1 MKRIITII
9 LILIVCGL
17 VLWEVISWGTK
28 TWTKYKLLREPL
40 PSIATFLPTSMI
52 QPLIMLTI
60 ISALAFATVSAILRS
75 RKLFG
80 LIPIEDLKRHVVV
93 LGPTGSGK
101 TTVVKAIIAKV
112 LRTTNTK
119 VVVIDWKGEYFL
131 PGATIIRKID
141 IWKEIPGDTPKE
153 RALNAVEMLREMSR
167 DVIEITP
174 ASSLLLLRVLEE
186 EYNKGAPTTEKVLK
200 ILERSAEIAQREG
213 RHAEANMYL
222 ALLRRLY
229 LLLVDEERP
238 AQNVEGDPQVVVYDL
253 KSLPSIYLKN
263 LYASFAITNVY
274 RRAYA
279 STNAGEKL
287 RSLVVAEE
295 SQNYIRHRR
304 PDEPPS
310 MAERT
315 VYELRSFGVGVILVC
330 PDPTL
335 LPEAVVRDVGTI
347 VSLSPDTIPRFALE
361 RYLFRASLEEAED
374 VLKRLKKARM
384 IVYFRGRLY
393 FLRQLPKLP
402 KVLKLKPKGPRGGRM
417 GVTDSGVGS
426 LRAWPILPHRS
437 PGRPTVVEVK
447 EEVTE
452 GPKVVEVEEVKV
464 EEKPRVLEVK
474 VVEEKTEAESEAAEV
489 EERPKDVEPLRLEEE
504 LEEPEAEVE
513 VEKSPETIAEKE
525 EKLEEPEP
533 APKGPPIPSSLP
545 YRGSLCPAGRTATSG
560 RAL

>member
-1 MKRIITII
+1 MRRVVSTII
-9 LILIVCGL
+9 ILSIGSL
-17 VLWEVISWGTK
+17 VLWEVLAQGTRV
-28 TWTKYKLLREPL
+28 WAKYGLVKQPL
-40 PSIATFLPTSMI
+40 PSITTLLPISMI
-52 QPLIMLTI
+52 QPIILATMLTTI
-60 ISALAFATVSAILRS
+60 VIVLVINVLRL

-80 LIPIEDLKRHVVV
+80 IIPIHELMRHMII

-347 VSLSPDTIPRFALE
+347 VSLSPDTIPRLALE
-361 RYLFRASLEEAED
+361 RYLFRASLEEAERT
-374 VLKRLKKARM
+374 LGALKKAKM
-384 IVYFRGRLY
+384 VVYYAGKLHYLRRLPRPPRE
-393 FLRQLPKLP
+393 LR
-402 KVLKLKPKGPRGGRM
+402 LKARPKGDRM
-417 GVTDSGVGS
+417 GVTD
-426 LRAWPILPHRS
+426 
-437 PGRPTVVEVK
+437 PGAGRCEH
-447 EEVTE
+447 
-452 GPKVVEVEEVKV
+452 GQ
-464 EEKPRVLEVK
+464 
-474 VVEEKTEAESEAAEV
+474 
-489 EERPKDVEPLRLEEE
+489 
-504 LEEPEAEVE
+504 
-513 VEKSPETIAEKE
+513 
-525 EKLEEPEP
+525 
-533 APKGPPIPSSLP
+533 SS
-545 YRGSLCPAGRTATSG
+545 PAGLPADPQLR
-560 RAL
+560 